1 MRQPDARDAAR
12 VLAITLI
19 PIAAA
24 MGLGMAR
31 RPDLGNAVLQGSF
44 FLIPLVYSRWA
55 GLGAFSGNGFS
66 PLPPRRIACV
76 LLASL
81 GTFWLLNGL
90 THLQDLAMRLL
101 GLKEAADAQVKM
113 IQEGIEHAQESGIAL
128 TMGAFVVVPPFCE
141 EVFFRGVL
149 FRGLR
154 NRFGIT
160 VALAGTTVLFA
171 AFHPLDVQKFLMLFV
186 GAYFGLLIYL
196 TGSLWAG
203 ILAHA
208 VNNLAVIV
216 LMWIYKGKLP
226 DFVAPWWMYVLS
238 AVVFGLA
245 IAMLALDRNPNP
257 VPGNREGSPL
267 SSPPRR
273 E

>member
-1 MRQPDARDAAR
+1 
-12 VLAITLI
+12 VI
-19 PIAAA
+19 
-24 MGLGMAR
+24 
-31 RPDLGNAVLQGSF
+31 GNAVLQGSF
-44 FLIPLVYSRWA
+44 FLIPLVYARRA
-55 GLGAFSGNGFS
+55 GLGTFAGNGFA
-66 PLPPRRIACV
+66 PLSLRRIVFV

-101 GLKEAADAQVKM
+101 GLKEGADAQARLIK
-113 IQEGIEHAQESGIAL
+113 EGIEQAQESGIAL
-128 TMGAFVVVPPFCE
+128 TMATFVVVPPFCE
-141 EVFFRGVL
+141 EVFFRGIL
-149 FRGLR
+149 YRGLA
-154 NRFGIT
+154 NRFGIA
-160 VALAGTTVLFA
+160 VGLGGTSLLFA
-171 AFHPLDVQKFLMLFV
+171 AFHPLDVQKFLMIFV
-186 GAYFGLLIYL
+186 GAYFGLLVYL

-238 AVVFGLA
+238 GVVFGLA
-245 IAMLALDRNPNP
+245 IAMLALERAAA
-257 VPGNREGSPL
+257 REKF
-267 SSPPRR
+267 PPAP